1 MSLTNRFS
9 VLLLATLGFT
19 LVGFSAALFASSRIY
34 LVHQADERLGA
45 ILTLLG
51 TCVDAR
57 PGWVRWEPREK
68 RLPPSRWYERHATT
82 WLVYDG
88 EGRLL
93 TSPRNLPRE
102 QLTGRWVPR
111 SGSSALPDRVT
122 DINGRSWRVAQQR
135 VKPAAARESGSEWPA
150 DTPDGKSYHNEV
162 LLLAFVSLDETE
174 AALAT
179 LGWFLVSISTLIWV
193 TAAVCARWLSRK
205 TLVPLTKLVQSARNL
220 DATNPGWSLPEVGT
234 RDELYD
240 LRNAFN
246 DLLGRL
252 HQAYERQRRFSGDAS
267 HQLRTPVAIM
277 IGHLEVALR
286 SDRTVEQYLRVVR
299 VAHRRAVSLGQIAES
314 LLFLSRAGSSLLSR
328 SGPIE
333 LRGWLAE
340 HMGSRAEN
348 PRSSDIR
355 VEVFS
360 AEPQWVN
367 AQPHLLAQLVEN
379 LLENACKYSVPGT
392 PVVVA
397 LRRDGPAAL
406 LSVED
411 SGCGIAPEDLAR
423 IFEPFFRSTLSQ
435 GDGPPGV
442 GLGLSVVERVATAF
456 GGTVAVGSIVGRGS
470 RFVVSLPLTAA
481 PDPAGTPVASAGVTT
496 SGAEVAYSP
505 FGSAPSGR
513 GA

>member
-19 LVGFSAALFASSRIY
+19 LVGFSAALFALSRIY

-45 ILTLLG
+45 ILTLLN

-68 RLPPSRWYERHATT
+68 RLPSSRWYERHATT

-88 EGRLL
+88 EGRVL
-93 TSPRNLPRE
+93 TSPRNLPQE
-102 QLTGRWVPR
+102 QLTGKWVPR
-111 SGSSALPDRVT
+111 SGSATLPDRVT
-122 DINGRSWRVAQQR
+122 DLNGRSWRVAQQR
-135 VKPAAARESGSEWPA
+135 VKPVAAREPGSEWPA
-150 DTPDGKSYHNEV
+150 NTPDGKSYHEEV
-162 LLLAFVSLDETE
+162 LLVAFVSLDETE

-205 TLVPLTKLVQSARNL
+205 TLVPLTKLVQSARSL

-234 RDELYD
+234 RNELYD

-267 HQLRTPVAIM
+267 HQLRTPVAII

-286 SDRTVEQYLRVVR
+286 SERTVEQYLRVVR
-299 VAHRRAVSLGQIAES
+299 VAHRRAVSLGQIVES

-328 SGPIE
+328 SDPIE
-333 LRGWLAE
+333 LRGWLTE
-340 HMGSRAEN
+340 HMGSRADD
-348 PRSSDIR
+348 PRSSDVR
-355 VEVFS
+355 VEILT

-367 AQPHLLAQLVEN
+367 AQAHLLGQLFEN
-379 LLENACKYSVPGT
+379 LLENACKYSAAGM

-397 LRRDGPAAL
+397 LTSDGHAAL

-411 SGCGIAPEDLAR
+411 SGCGIAPGDLAR
-423 IFEPFFRSTLSQ
+423 IFEPFFRSTLAQ
-435 GDGPPGV
+435 GDAPPGV

-456 GGTVAVGSIVGRGS
+456 GGTVTVWSEVGRGS

-481 PDPAGTPVASAGVTT
+481 PDTAVTTAASAGVTST
-496 SGAEVAYSP
+496 AAEVAYSP
-505 FGSAPSGR
+505 IDSAPAER